1 MNGSSTWLK
10 LKEAAGIANTIEAA
24 ESGYVALDDESIQHL
39 RGELLDMLDEI
50 RAEVARD
57 LRA

>member
-1 MNGSSTWLK
+1 MNGSSIWLK

-24 ESGYVALDDESIQHL
+24 ESGYVALDDESVQHL
-39 RGELLDMLDEI
+39 RGELLDMIDEI

>member
-1 MNGSSTWLK
+1 MNESSTWLK

-39 RGELLDMLDEI
+39 RGELLDMIDEI

>member
-1 MNGSSTWLK
+1 MNESSTWLK

-24 ESGYVALDDESIQHL
+24 ESGYVALGDESIQHL
-39 RGELLDMLDEI
+39 RAELLDMIDEI

>member
-1 MNGSSTWLK
+1 MNGSSAWLK

-39 RGELLDMLDEI
+39 RAELLDMIDEI

-57 LRA
+57 FRA